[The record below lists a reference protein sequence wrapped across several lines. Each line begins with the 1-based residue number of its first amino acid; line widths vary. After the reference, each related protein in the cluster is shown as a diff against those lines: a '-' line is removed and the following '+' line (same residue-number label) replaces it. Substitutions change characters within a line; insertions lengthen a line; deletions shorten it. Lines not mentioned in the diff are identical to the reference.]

1 MLWFF
6 PLTPSV
12 CGDDYLTFPVMVDEL
27 SIMKY
32 YREERDNEI
41 DERERWRV
49 WMVFIEWDGRSP
61 LRCPK
66 ATRPWEGGVLE
77 SRLIDEI
84 GNDDLQP
91 PRSQPQFRAPTFP
104 CA

>member
-41 DERERWRV
+41 DERERWGV
-49 WMVFIEWDGRSP
+49 WMMFIEWDGRSP
-61 LRCPK
+61 EVLQGHM
-66 ATRPWEGGVLE
+66 ALGG
-77 SRLIDEI
+77 
-84 GNDDLQP
+84 
-91 PRSQPQFRAPTFP
+91 RSFGISANWRNRK
-104 CA
+104 